1 MTWISLTLKRVDHRG
16 EREPSQEAFHIIQ
29 KRDNNALGQEG
40 SGDRIRAEW
49 PLGMAQRYLQ
59 ALVVTLGIEGQPLS
73 ALGPDSG
80 TPWASHQLPRLASLS
95 KLA

>member
-40 SGDRIRAEW
+40 SGRKAEKS
-49 PLGMAQRYLQ
+49 L
-59 ALVVTLGIEGQPLS
+59 
-73 ALGPDSG
+73 DSG
-80 TPWASHQLPRLASLS
+80 YILKTEMTCC
-95 KLA
+95 